1 MTNRSLPFVL
11 TVLGAL
17 VLASSLTLAGCD
29 IFGIKNPG
37 TIQDEDLNTPEAMDA
52 IVTGMS
58 ADLTLEL
65 DQIGFIGAR
74 LSDEMA
80 ATGSYFLTGQA
91 RRGVIEAQDTDTYW
105 EGMQRA
111 RFAAEDGIERMR
123 RVLGEDFGDR
133 KELGARAL
141 LFAGLS
147 NRVFGENFRRVVFDG
162 GEAQPRTAA
171 FERAIPYFEEAIQK
185 AEEAGASDIETAARG
200 GLAQVHMNLGN
211 WSEAT
216 DYASEVPTDF
226 VYNGLFSSN
235 SSREYNEIYDET
247 HERYEMSA
255 LGTLIE
261 QVPNDPRVPFTDC
274 RGNAGDDGACTAE
287 NGAGGNNPHLRQE
300 KYQSYGADM
309 PLVKGTEM
317 RLIEAE
323 AELNQD
329 SPDLTAFEDK
339 INEVRSHH
347 GLGDAPSPT
356 GVGSLNFPPTQDDDA
371 WSILDRERQL
381 TLWLEARRLNDLAR
395 WDHPFLDGNGI
406 VYTGNVVE
414 KRVSVLPLAE
424 SECNNNDQV
433 ECEQVYTR

>member
-11 TVLGAL
+11 TILGVL
-17 VLASSLTLAGCD
+17 VLVSSLTLTGCD
-29 IFGIKNPG
+29 IFGVDNPG
-37 TIQDEDLNTPEAMDA
+37 TIQDDDLDSPEAMDA

-65 DQIGFIGAR
+65 DQIAFIGAR

-80 ATGSYFLTGQA
+80 ASGSYFLTGLA
-91 RRGVIEAQDTDTYW
+91 RRGVIDAEDADTYW
-105 EGMQRA
+105 EGIQRA

-147 NRVFGENFRRVVFDG
+147 NRVFGENFHRVVYDG
-162 GEAQPRTAA
+162 GEAQPRMEA
-171 FERAIPYFEEAIQK
+171 FERAIPYFEEAVEK
-185 AEEAGASDIETAARG
+185 AETAGASDIEAAAHG

-216 DYASEVPTDF
+216 THTAEVPTDF
-226 VYNGLFSSN
+226 VYNGIFSNN
-235 SSREYNEIYDET
+235 SSREYNEVYDET

-255 LGTLIE
+255 KGTLIE
-261 QVPNDPRVPFTDC
+261 QNPDDPRVPFTDC
-274 RGNAGDDGACTAE
+274 EGNAGDDGVCTAE
-287 NGAGGNNPHLRQE
+287 NGADGNTIHLRQE
-300 KYQSYGADM
+300 KYQDYGADM

-323 AELNQD
+323 AELNSD

-339 INEVRSHH
+339 INVVRSHH
-347 GLGDAPSPT
+347 GLSDVPTPT

-381 TLWLEARRLNDLAR
+381 TLWLEARRLNDLER

-406 VYTGNVVE
+406 VYTSSVVS
-414 KRVSVLPLAE
+414 RRASVMPVAE